1 MTGDPKFLT
10 EKGDLIRDEDLP
22 PLPVADAEK
31 AALVRSYEHKRMA
44 HALVTAEYEGDETA
58 IKKFGIS
65 PDELLN
71 ARRAFYKDPWSN
83 RQLVAAVRQVREAM
97 ATTLNE
103 KLMGAQVAMAD
114 FLTRA
119 ARTADPSDPAAIEKV
134 TKGLEAVSEVLM
146 TSRMVDA
153 RLNDRPAPRKAA
165 ALRPP
170 AEDDG
175 DADGE

>member
-65 PDELLN
+65 PDEN
-71 ARRAFYKDPWSN
+71 FHSQEPFG
-83 RQLVAAVRQVREAM
+83 LV
-97 ATTLNE
+97 
-103 KLMGAQVAMAD
+103 
-114 FLTRA
+114 
-119 ARTADPSDPAAIEKV
+119 
-134 TKGLEAVSEVLM
+134 
-146 TSRMVDA
+146 
-153 RLNDRPAPRKAA
+153 
-165 ALRPP
+165 
-170 AEDDG
+170 
-175 DADGE
+175 